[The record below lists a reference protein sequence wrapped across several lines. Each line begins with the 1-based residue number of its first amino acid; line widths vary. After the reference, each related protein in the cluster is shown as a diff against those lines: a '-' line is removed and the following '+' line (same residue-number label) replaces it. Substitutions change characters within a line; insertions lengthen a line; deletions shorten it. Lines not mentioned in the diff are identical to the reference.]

1 MRKSQNIPQKVE
13 GGQFYK
19 RNPFNRNFRK
29 SQKYAQKSEGVNFS
43 KELPFTLKVQH
54 LLALKITKENPL
66 RN

>member
-1 MRKSQNIPQKVE
+1 MRGVNFTKEIPLIEISANLKNMLKKV
-13 GGQFYK
+13 
-19 RNPFNRNFRK
+19 R
-29 SQKYAQKSEGVNFS
+29 GVNFS